1 MLNIVRSTQID
12 KDERDF
18 SWKGETY
25 QFNFAYD
32 NILRLFKLIDDDSID
47 KMLKFELEFEMLIGK
62 GLDIPLEKMAD
73 AVTYAVK
80 LIQESPYQSL
90 SHSPTKV
97 FDYEQDSEAIYAS
110 FLQQYGIDLIE
121 QKGKLD
127 YFKFRALL
135 TNLNSDTPFQQ
146 IIQIRTD
153 NPSKYVNDQERLN
166 QLNLQQQTYALKK
179 TPKEIEAEQQA
190 QMEAAFGDL

>member
-12 KDERDF
+12 KNERSF
-18 SWKGETY
+18 SWKGGTY

-47 KMLKFELEFEMLIGK
+47 KISKFELEFEMLIGK

-90 SHSPTKV
+90 SNNPTKV

-135 TNLNSDTPFQQ
+135 TNLSSDTPFQQ

-153 NPSKYVNDQERLN
+153 NPSKYVDDQERLN

-179 TPKEIEAEQQA
+179 TSKEIEAEKQA